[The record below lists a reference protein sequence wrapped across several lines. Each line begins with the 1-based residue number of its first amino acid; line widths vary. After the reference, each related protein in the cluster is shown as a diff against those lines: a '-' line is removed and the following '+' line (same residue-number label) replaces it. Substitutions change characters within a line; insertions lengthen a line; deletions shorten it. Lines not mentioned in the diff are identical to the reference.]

1 MLKDFVAQLC
11 VELEIDPVPKM
22 NELKFI
28 PFRFNDKLEV
38 EIRDLDPGISLHAK
52 ICPCPAKRL
61 EELFLRLMKANYLGQ
76 ETAQNRIGLSPD
88 EKFLTLSL
96 GMPYEI
102 SYRIFRE
109 IFEDFVNFILY
120 WREEIDKFIKQ
131 ENLL

>member
-1 MLKDFVAQLC
+1 MLRDFVAQLSI
-11 VELEIDPVPKM
+11 EMEIDPIPKM

-28 PFRFNDKLEV
+28 PFPVTDALEV

-61 EELFLRLMKANYLGQ
+61 EDLFLRLMRANYLGQ
-76 ETAQNRIGLSPD
+76 ETAQNRIGLSAD

-109 IFEDFVNFILY
+109 MFEDFVNFIFY

-131 ENLL
+131 ETLL

>member
-22 NELKFI
+22 NEHKFI
-28 PFRFNDKLEV
+28 PFRFSDQLDL

-52 ICPCPAKRL
+52 ICPCPSKRL
-61 EELFLRLMKANYLGQ
+61 EELFLRLMRANYLGQ
-76 ETAQNRIGLSPD
+76 ETAQNRIGLSAD

-109 IFEDFVNFILY
+109 IFEDFVNFILF
-120 WREEIDKFIKQ
+120 WRSEIDKFIKQ

>member
-11 VELEIDPVPKM
+11 VEMEIDPVPKM
-22 NELKFI
+22 NERKFI
-28 PFRFNDKLEV
+28 PFRLTDQLEV
-38 EIRDLDPGISLHAK
+38 EIRDLDPGISLHAN
-52 ICPCPAKRL
+52 IAPCPSKRL
-61 EELFLRLMKANYLGQ
+61 EELFLRLMRANYLGQ
-76 ETAQNRIGLSPD
+76 ETAQNRIGLSAD

-109 IFEDFVNFILY
+109 MFEDFANFILY

-131 ENLL
+131 ESLL